1 MKLRSAALMAM
12 SLLVPLAAEAQAQ
25 ARGGGSGIFPYEY
38 SVDDLPNGLRVV
50 TVPTDYPNLVS
61 LYLVVDVGSR
71 NEVEAGK
78 SGFAH
83 FFEHMMFRGS
93 ENFSSDQRDAILKRA
108 GAAANAYTSDDRTV
122 YHQTFSKDD
131 LEQVMKLEADRF
143 QRLNYAENVYRT
155 EALAVLGEYNKN
167 SANPISKLY
176 ETLRATAFKQ
186 HTYRHTT
193 MGFLQDI
200 EDMPNQYA
208 YSREFYRRF
217 YRPEYTTIL
226 VVGDVQRENVMN
238 LVRRE
243 FGGWE
248 RGSYA
253 PQIPAEPRQ
262 DGPRTAH
269 VEWPSE
275 TLPYVAV
282 AWRAPA
288 YADTSRDK
296 AAMDMLSAIAFGET
310 SELYRRLVLTEQKVD
325 FVSPSYGDQKDP
337 ELFTVFARVKNP
349 ADVDYVRDQIL
360 ATARRFATQPVDA
373 AQLVATRSR
382 NKYGFA
388 MAMNSSDAIAGA
400 LAPYIALTR
409 SPETLN
415 RLFATYDRLTP
426 ADVQA
431 AAAKFLVDDQR
442 TIVTL
447 APKAAR

>member
-1 MKLRSAALMAM
+1 MKLRSVALMAM
-12 SLLVPLAAEAQAQ
+12 ALLVPLGAQAQ
-25 ARGGGSGIFPYEY
+25 GDGGGIFPYEY
-38 SVDDLPNGLRVV
+38 SVDDLPNGLRVI

-71 NEVEAGK
+71 NEVEPGK

-93 ENFSSDQRDAILKRA
+93 ENYTPEQRDAILKRA
-108 GAAANAYTSDDRTV
+108 GASANAYTSDDRTV

-143 QRLNYAENVYRT
+143 QRLNYGEDVYRT

-193 MGFLQDI
+193 MGFLEDI
-200 EDMPNQYA
+200 QDMPNQYA
-208 YSREFYRRF
+208 YSQEFYRRF

-226 VVGDVQRENVMN
+226 VVGDVERENVMN

-243 FGGWE
+243 FGAWQ
-248 RGSYA
+248 RGNYA

-275 TLPYVAV
+275 TLPFVAV

-288 YADTSRDK
+288 YADTSREM
-296 AAMDMLSAIAFGET
+296 AALDLLSAIAFGET
-310 SELYRRLVLTEQKVD
+310 SELYRRLVLNEQKVD
-325 FVSPSYGDQKDP
+325 LLGPSFGNQKDP
-337 ELFTVFARVKNP
+337 ELFTVFARVKQP
-349 ADVDYVRDQIL
+349 ADVDYVRDQIV
-360 ATARRFATQPVDA
+360 ATARRFAAQPVDA
-373 AQLVATRSR
+373 AQLDATRSR
-382 NKYGFA
+382 MKYGFA
-388 MAMNSSDAIAGA
+388 MAMNSSNAIAGA
-400 LAPYIALTR
+400 LAPYVALTR

-415 RLFATYDRLTP
+415 RLYATYDRVTP
-426 ADVQA
+426 ADLRA
-431 AAAKFLVDDQR
+431 AAAKFFVDDQR

-447 APKAAR
+447 APGTAR

>member
-12 SLLVPLAAEAQAQ
+12 ALLVPLGAQAQ
-25 ARGGGSGIFPYEY
+25 DGGGGIFPYEY
-38 SVDDLPNGLRVV
+38 SVDDLPNGLRVI
-50 TVPTDYPNLVS
+50 TVPTDYPNMVS

-71 NEVEAGK
+71 NEVEPGK

-93 ENFSSDQRDAILKRA
+93 ENYTPEQRDAILKRA
-108 GAAANAYTSDDRTV
+108 GASANAYTSDDRTV

-131 LEQVMKLEADRF
+131 LEQVIELEADRF
-143 QRLNYAENVYRT
+143 QRLNYGEDVYRT

-176 ETLRATAFKQ
+176 ETLRATAFKH

-193 MGFLQDI
+193 MGFLEDI
-200 EDMPNQYA
+200 QDMPNQYA
-208 YSREFYRRF
+208 YSQEFYRRF

-226 VVGDVQRENVMN
+226 VVGDVERENVLD

-248 RGSYA
+248 RGNYA
-253 PQIPAEPRQ
+253 PQIPVEPRQ

-269 VEWPSE
+269 VDWPSE

-288 YADTSRDK
+288 YADTSREM
-296 AAMDMLSAIAFGET
+296 AALDLLSAIAFGET
-310 SELYRRLVLTEQKVD
+310 SELYRALVLNEQKVD
-325 FVSPSYGDQKDP
+325 LLGPSFGNQKDP
-337 ELFTVFARVKNP
+337 ELFTVFARVKQP
-349 ADVDYVRDQIL
+349 EDVDYVRDRIM

-373 AQLVATRSR
+373 AQLDATRSR
-382 NKYGFA
+382 MKYGFA
-388 MAMNSSDAIAGA
+388 MAMNSSNAIAGA
-400 LAPYIALTR
+400 LAPYVALTR

-415 RLFATYDRLTP
+415 RLYATYDRVTP
-426 ADVQA
+426 ADLQA
-431 AAAKFLVDDQR
+431 AAAKYFVDDQR

-447 APKAAR
+447 APGTAR